1 MRLPLEWL
9 REYVDFQD
17 SAEGLAARLTFSGI
31 EVEGIE
37 TIGSSYDGIIVGEV
51 RAVDRHPNADR
62 LTVCRVFDGAQ
73 ELQVVCGAPNV
84 RAGGRYPL
92 ARVGVKLA
100 NGTVI
105 KPAKLRGVESS
116 GMLCAEDELGISNR
130 HEGVLELAGAPAAGA
145 PLADILGAPE
155 TVLDLEITPN
165 RPDCLC
171 ILGVAREVAALY
183 GVPLRRPEIK
193 LIEGGEP
200 VAEQAS
206 VEVREAALCPRYT
219 ARVIAGLRVA
229 PSPLAMQRRL
239 THAGVRPINNLV
251 DVTNYVMLEC
261 GHPLHAFDHARLV
274 GRQIV
279 VRRAADGERMA
290 TLDGAERALT
300 SSMLLICDARR
311 PVAVAGVMGG
321 AGSEIG
327 DGTTMVLLEAAA
339 FQPSGVRA
347 TSRTLGLTTESS
359 YRFARGVDPA
369 GVEWASRRAAA
380 LLAELGG
387 GTVARGVIDRYPEPV
402 TERAVACRPGIFE
415 RVLGMPCEPGEVRR
429 TLASIGLKTLEQP
442 DGGWAVT
449 VPTFRGDLRREEDL
463 VEEYVRL
470 SGLDRIPVAA
480 PRARLVPGASDRRA
494 QAVEL
499 VRRRLAGLGLNEF
512 LHYSLTSPALMDR
525 FDPGD
530 ATRRIRMPH
539 PLSEEQSVLRTAL
552 IPQVMESLGR
562 NRAHQVGEA
571 AAFEIGRVFWQEAG
585 AHRET
590 TRLAIGLMGPAGRGD
605 LEKRAAQTRQETF
618 RWAKGVLADVLRGS
632 GVGAWSLA
640 DDAYPAFA
648 PGQGFQLTLRGAPAG
663 RVGLLRADL
672 AAHWRIYEP
681 VALAEIELDPLLA
694 DIFRVPQPRP
704 PPVVPSSARDVAFLT
719 DETTRHEDVL
729 AVIRRAAPPELE
741 DARLFDVYQGRGI
754 GAGRKSLAYSLT
766 YRAAGRTLTDEDV
779 NAYHQAIVAA
789 LVNELRV
796 EIRDA

>member
-9 REYVDFQD
+9 REYVDFED
-17 SAEGLAARLTFSGI
+17 SAEGLASRLTFSGI
-31 EVEGIE
+31 EVEGVE
-37 TIGSSYDGIIVGEV
+37 RIGSAHDGLVVGEV
-51 RAVDRHPNADR
+51 RAVARHPNADR
-62 LTVCRVFDGAQ
+62 LTVCRVFDGTQ

-100 NGTVI
+100 NGTAI
-105 KPAKLRGVESS
+105 KAAKLRGVESH
-116 GMLCAEDELGISNR
+116 GMLCAEDELGISDR
-130 HEGVLELAGAPAAGA
+130 HDGLLELAGEPAAGT
-145 PLADILGAPE
+145 PLADVLGGPE

-183 GVPLRRPEIK
+183 GRPLRRPAVN
-193 LIEGGEP
+193 LVEGGEP
-200 VAEQAS
+200 VAGLAS
-206 VEVREAALCPRYT
+206 VDVRDAGLCPRYT
-219 ARVIAGLRVA
+219 ARVITGLRVA
-229 PSPLAMQRRL
+229 PSPLTIQRRL

-261 GHPLHAFDHARLV
+261 GHPLHAFDYARIE
-274 GRQIV
+274 GRRIV

-290 TLDGAERALT
+290 TLDGVERALN
-300 SSMLLICDARR
+300 SAMLLICDDRR

-321 AGSEIG
+321 AGSEVG
-327 DGTTMVLLEAAA
+327 AETTVVLLEAAA
-339 FQPSGVRA
+339 FQPAGVRA
-347 TSRTLGLTTESS
+347 TARALGLTTESS

-380 LLAELGG
+380 LLAEWGG
-387 GTVARGVIDRYPEPV
+387 GTCARGLIDRYPEPV
-402 TERAVACRPGIFE
+402 AERTVACRPQIFG
-415 RVLGMPCEPGEVRR
+415 RLLGLPCEPDDVRR
-429 TLASIGLKTLEQP
+429 TLASIGLAAADRA
-442 DGGWAVT
+442 DGTWAVT

-470 SGLDRIPVAA
+470 SGLDRIPVAV
-480 PRARLVPGASDRRA
+480 PRARLVPGANDRRA
-494 QAVEL
+494 RAVES
-499 VRRRLAGLGLNEF
+499 VRRRLTGLGLTEF
-512 LHYSLTSPALMDR
+512 LNYSLTSPALLDR

-530 ATRRIRMPH
+530 TAQRIRMPH

-552 IPQVMESLGR
+552 IPQLMEALGR

-571 AAFEIGRVFWQEAG
+571 AAFEIGRVFALASGAPREA
-585 AHRET
+585 AHV
-590 TRLAIGLMGPAGRGD
+590 AIGLLGPAGRGELD
-605 LEKRAAQTRQETF
+605 KRAAQTPQETF
-618 RWAKGVLADVLRGS
+618 RWLKGVVADVLRGA
-632 GVGAWSLA
+632 GAWALA
-640 DDAYPAFA
+640 AETYPAFA
-648 PGQGFQLTLRGAPAG
+648 PGQGFQLTIGGAPAG
-663 RVGLLRADL
+663 RLGLLRADL

-681 VALAEIELDPLLA
+681 VALAELDLDPLLA
-694 DIFRVPQPRP
+694 GVFRVPQPRP
-704 PPVVPSSARDVAFLT
+704 PPAHPSSARDVAFLT
-719 DETTRHEDVL
+719 DERTRHEDVL

-741 DARLFDVYQGRGI
+741 DARLFDVYQGPGV
-754 GAGRKSLAYSLT
+754 GDGRKSLAYSLT